1 MTAKTTAE
9 RQRIYKDA
17 RRAEGLVELRG
28 IYAHPNDRASVKALA
43 DKLLGARQGR
53 GSLPPSGKA

>member
-9 RQRIYKDA
+9 RQRAYKDA

-28 IYAHPNDRASVKALA
+28 IYAHPDDRAAVKALA
-43 DKLLGARQGR
+43 DKLLGARR
-53 GSLPPSGKA
+53 PTVRRID